1 MSKDVFNKIMNIV
14 CIIIGVIA
22 LAFAITA
29 CCMIKDDSKK
39 VTIDNV
45 VADESGN
52 IVVTYTDDTSVTI
65 PLIAGANGKSA
76 YELYVESVPEDEEA
90 MTEAEWLAS
99 LKGTDGADGEDGAN
113 GKSAYELYVESV
125 PEGETPMTEVEWLE
139 SLNGKDG
146 IGIKNIYFA
155 DGEIVIVLDNNTVY
169 KFDVTADEEETPVVP
184 DETPVTPE
192 V

>member
-1 MSKDVFNKIMNIV
+1 
-14 CIIIGVIA
+14 
-22 LAFAITA
+22 
-29 CCMIKDDSKK
+29 
-39 VTIDNV
+39 
-45 VADESGN
+45 
-52 IVVTYTDDTSVTI
+52 
-65 PLIAGANGKSA
+65 
-76 YELYVESVPEDEEA
+76 

>member
-14 CIIIGVIA
+14 CIIVGVIA

-52 IVVTYTDDTSVTI
+52 IVITYTDDTSVTI
-65 PLIAGANGKSA
+65 PLIAGA
-76 YELYVESVPEDEEA
+76 D
-90 MTEAEWLAS
+90 
-99 LKGTDGADGEDGAN
+99 

-125 PEGETPMTEVEWLE
+125 PEGETPMTEVEWLA
-139 SLNGKDG
+139 SLKGTDGANG

-155 DGEIVIVLDNNTVY
+155 DGEIIIVLDNNTVY
-169 KFDVTADEEETPVVP
+169 KFAVTADEDETPVVPDETPVVP

>member
-29 CCMIKDDSKK
+29 CCLIKDDSKK

-76 YELYVESVPEDEEA
+76 YEI
-90 MTEAEWLAS
+90 
-99 LKGTDGADGEDGAN
+99 
-113 GKSAYELYVESV
+113 YVESV
-125 PEGETPMTEVEWLE
+125 PEGETPMTEVEWLA
-139 SLNGKDG
+139 SLKGTDGANGTNG

-169 KFDVTADEEETPVVP
+169 KFDVRADEEETPVVP